1 MTLPLSPSTPS
12 FTASPR
18 GLIPNPLALLHRN
31 PNKPKKPFSLDKTL
45 VKAAV
50 IGAAVGGVA
59 AAGYTTHGAFFA
71 EKSADYVPKAIAK
84 LSGLEKGIAIA
95 IGFLM
100 GGVLGGILS
109 PIGTMIWRSII
120 HQWKPPVASTPQ
132 KPKTALIPSHT
143 N

>member
-1 MTLPLSPSTPS
+1 MTFPLSPSTPTI
-12 FTASPR
+12 TASPR

-31 PNKPKKPFSLDKTL
+31 PNKPKKPSDKTL

-109 PIGTMIWRSII
+109 PIGTAIWRSII
-120 HQWKPPVASTPQ
+120 HQSKPPVATPPQ
-132 KPKTALIPSHT
+132 KPSTPLQTHA
-143 N
+143 